1 MAERDNLSITM
12 GVNLSDLVL
21 AKDLEAQ
28 ELMGR
33 TVAIDA
39 YNAIYQFLSVIRQP
53 DGTPLMDPRG
63 RVTSHLEGLLN
74 RNANFVEMGMRPAYV
89 FDGIAPEKKE
99 ATIIERRERRESAK
113 KEWEQA
119 KAEGDMRKAYS
130 KATQS
135 TRITNEIVESSRIL
149 LTHLGIPVVQA
160 PEEGEAQAAYMC
172 AKGDVWASASQD
184 FDSLLFGTPRLVRNL
199 TLSGRRKMPGRDE
212 YREVRMQII
221 DRDETLSALGLSGKQ
236 LVDLCILV
244 GTDFNP
250 GVMGIG
256 PKKALKLIKQHG
268 TLAGA
273 LRSLGME
280 DGEMEKVRSIF
291 LDFERTDDYRLAWAP
306 PDRQK
311 VLDMLC
317 GEYGFSEKRVMGA
330 LDKFSSGK
338 KDQMRLDMF

>member
-1 MAERDNLSITM
+1 
-12 GVNLSDLVL
+12 
-21 AKDLEAQ
+21 
-28 ELMGR
+28 
-33 TVAIDA
+33 
-39 YNAIYQFLSVIRQP
+39 
-53 DGTPLMDPRG
+53 
-63 RVTSHLEGLLN
+63 
-74 RNANFVEMGMRPAYV
+74 
-89 FDGIAPEKKE
+89 
-99 ATIIERRERRESAK
+99 
-113 KEWEQA
+113 
-119 KAEGDMRKAYS
+119 MRKAYS

-135 TRITNEIVESSRIL
+135 SRITNEIVESSRIL

-172 AKGDVWASASQD
+172 TKGDVWASASQD
-184 FDSLLFGTPRLVRNL
+184 FDSLLFGAPRLVRNL

-221 DRDETLSALGLSGKQ
+221 DRDETLSALGLSGRQ

-280 DGEMEKVRSIF
+280 DEEMEKVRSIF
-291 LDFERTDDYRLAWAP
+291 LNFERTDDYRLVWKP
-306 PDRQK
+306 PERQK

-317 GEYGFSEKRVMGA
+317 GEYGFSEKGERSLGQVLPRGRRTKCA
-330 LDKFSSGK
+330 LTCFELFL
-338 KDQMRLDMF
+338 RLN

>member
-1 MAERDNLSITM
+1 M
-12 GVNLSDLVL
+12 GVNLADLVI
-21 AKDLEAQ
+21 AKDLEPRDM
-28 ELMGR
+28 MGR
-33 TVAIDA
+33 SVAIDA

-74 RNANFVEMGMRPAYV
+74 RNANLVEMGIRPSYV
-89 FDGIAPEKKE
+89 FDGISPEKKD
-99 ATIIERRERRESAK
+99 ATIRERRERRESAH
-113 KEWEQA
+113 KEWERA
-119 KAEGDMRKAYS
+119 KAEGDVRKAYS

-135 TRITNEIVESSRIL
+135 SRITNEIVQSSRIL
-149 LTHLGIPVVQA
+149 LTHLGIPVIQA

-172 AKGDVWASASQD
+172 AKGDVWATASQD
-184 FDSLLFGTPRLVRNL
+184 FDSLLFGAPRLVRNL
-199 TLSGRRKMPGRDE
+199 TLSGRRKMPGKNE
-212 YREVRMQII
+212 YREVRTQVI
-221 DRDETLSALGLSGKQ
+221 DRQETLAALGLDGRQ
-236 LVDLCILV
+236 LIGMCILV

-268 TLAGA
+268 TLVGA
-273 LRSLGME
+273 LRSLGLDETDME
-280 DGEMEKVRSIF
+280 EVESIF
-291 LDFERTDDYRLAWAP
+291 LKYERTDDYRLHWTP

-311 VLDMLC
+311 VMDMLC
-317 GEYGFSEKRVMGA
+317 GEYGFMEKRVVGA

>member
-1 MAERDNLSITM
+1 M
-12 GVNLSDLVL
+12 GVNISDLVI
-21 AKDLEAQ
+21 ARDLEPRD
-28 ELMGR
+28 LMGR

-74 RNANFVEMGMRPAYV
+74 RNANLVEMGLRPAYV
-89 FDGIAPEKKE
+89 FDGISPERKE
-99 ATIIERRERRESAK
+99 NTIKERRERRETAK
-113 KEWEQA
+113 KEWEKA
-119 KAEGDMRKAYS
+119 KAEGDVRKAYS

-135 TRITNEIVESSRIL
+135 SRITNEIVESSRIL

-160 PEEGEAQAAYMC
+160 PEEGEAQAAHMC

-184 FDSLLFGTPRLVRNL
+184 FDSLLFGAPRLVRNL
-199 TLSGRRKMPGRDE
+199 TLSGRRKMPGREE

-221 DRDETLSALGLSGKQ
+221 DRQETLSSLGLDGRQ

-250 GVMGIG
+250 GVMGVG

-273 LRSLGME
+273 LKALGLE
-280 DGEMEKVRSIF
+280 DGSLEAVRSIF
-291 LDFERTDDYRLAWAP
+291 LDYERTDDYRLRWDP

-311 VLDMLC
+311 VMDMLC
-317 GEYGFSEKRVMGA
+317 GEYGFSEKRVAGA

-338 KDQMRLDMF
+338 KDQKRLDMF

>member
-1 MAERDNLSITM
+1 M
-12 GVNLSDLVL
+12 GVNLSDLVV
-21 AKDLEAQ
+21 AEDLEPT

-74 RNANFVEMGMRPAYV
+74 RNANLVEMGLRPSYV
-89 FDGIAPEKKE
+89 FDGVSPEKKE
-99 ATIIERRERRESAK
+99 ATIRERRERRESAK

-119 KAEGDMRKAYS
+119 KSEGDVRKAYS

-135 TRITNEIVESSRIL
+135 SRITNEIVESSRIL
-149 LTHLGIPVVQA
+149 LTHLGIPVIQA

-172 AKGDVWASASQD
+172 AKGDVWAAASQD
-184 FDSLLFGTPRLVRNL
+184 FDSLLFGAPLLVRNL

-212 YREVRMQII
+212 YKEVRMQMV
-221 DRDETLSALGLSGKQ
+221 DRQKTLSALGLDGRQ
-236 LVDLCILV
+236 LVALCVLV

-250 GVMGIG
+250 GVMGVG

-273 LRSLGME
+273 LRSMGME
-280 DGEMEKVRSIF
+280 MDDLDRVQSIF
-291 LDFERTDDYRLAWAP
+291 LDFERTDDYRLQWSP
-306 PDRQK
+306 PDRAN
-311 VLDMLC
+311 VIDMLC
-317 GEYGFSEKRVMGA
+317 GEYSFSEKRVNGA

-338 KDQMRLDMF
+338 KDQRRLDVF

>member
-1 MAERDNLSITM
+1 M
-12 GVNLSDLVL
+12 GVNISDLVV
-21 AKDLEAQ
+21 ARDLEPRDM
-28 ELMGR
+28 MGR

-63 RVTSHLEGLLN
+63 RTTSHLEGLLN
-74 RNANFVEMGMRPAYV
+74 RNANLLEMGIRPAYV
-89 FDGIAPEKKE
+89 FDGIPPEKKAE
-99 ATIIERRERRESAK
+99 TIKARRERREAAHR
-113 KEWEQA
+113 EWEQA
-119 KAEGDMRKAYS
+119 KAEGDVRKAYS

-135 TRITNEIVESSRIL
+135 SRITNEIVESSRIL

-160 PEEGEAQAAYMC
+160 PEEGEAQAAHMC
-172 AKGDVWASASQD
+172 ARGDVWASASQD
-184 FDSLLFGTPRLVRNL
+184 FDSLLFGAPRLVRNL
-199 TLSGRRKMPGRDE
+199 TLSGRRKMPGREE
-212 YREVRMQII
+212 YREVRMQLV
-221 DRDETLSALGLSGKQ
+221 DRDETLASLGLNAQQ

-256 PKKALKLIKQHG
+256 PKKALKLIKTHG

-273 LRSLGME
+273 LRSLGLE
-280 DGEMEKVRSIF
+280 GDPMEKVRSIF
-291 LDFERTDDYRLAWAP
+291 LDFERTDDYALRWNP

-317 GEYGFSEKRVMGA
+317 GEHGFSEKRVSGA